1 MYNEI
6 NEHELYEDDSNGE
19 QILWDESE
27 FEGHGDDMVDIDED
41 YYADDS
47 DDGYA
52 LASAGWGTDED
63 YNGYCYDD
71 Y

>member
-1 MYNEI
+1 MNDFA
-6 NEHELYEDDSNGE
+6 NEHELFEDDYNGE
-19 QILWDESE
+19 QFLDDSMFDDYEQ
-27 FEGHGDDMVDIDED
+27 DDM
-41 YYADDS
+41 Y
-47 DDGYA
+47 DDGDA